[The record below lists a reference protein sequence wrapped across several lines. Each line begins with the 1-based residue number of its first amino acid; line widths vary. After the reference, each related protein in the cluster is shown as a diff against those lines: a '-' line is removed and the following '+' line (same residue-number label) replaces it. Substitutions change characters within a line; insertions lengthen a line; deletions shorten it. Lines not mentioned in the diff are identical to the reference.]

1 MNQLKQNSKSRK
13 LTNIVPHMITVLEQL
28 EERIKKLE
36 LNEVV
41 QPVIHDP
48 IINEVEVEIEKEH
61 VIEPEI
67 VNPMIAELT
76 NKLSELSNDNVIL
89 NDEIQTLTEIENEE
103 DDDDVSVCTDAC
115 REILTEAELIQ
126 AGRWKVDSELCNG
139 CIKVNT
145 KTYQKEKQ
153 MREKERAKQLKM
165 VKEKQ
170 KDLIKMDQALL
181 ATRLKNL
188 KKNRPEDYGID
199 NTKQQQ
205 MKEEL
210 RRLADAYQK
219 GESTNSQFKISMY
232 L

>member
-48 IINEVEVEIEKEH
+48 IINEVEIEKEH